1 MSDIEEADCS
11 DSIELIRLSDNNQSP
26 PGYHG
31 NNQSP
36 CNNPVTPATA
46 TPDHPDHLDHLEMR
60 RNSLEIR
67 RKSDDSGFAV
77 DSSVNRSDFSS
88 SSDDGSHDDTR
99 CRDDRCEVRLVRKCG
114 RVNVGR
120 TDDSIVTSL
129 KRKLFSGDTF
139 TTVVEL
145 SWGWHLLLFSSLFVV
160 SWVFFGLVYLVLVTV
175 HEGGECISTVTEGL
189 NFVKTF

>member
-1 MSDIEEADCS
+1 MSDIDEADCS
-11 DSIELIRLSDNNQSP
+11 DSIELIRLSDNNQS

-46 TPDHPDHLDHLEMR
+46 TPDHPDHLEMR

-88 SSDDGSHDDTR
+88 SSDEDD
-99 CRDDRCEVRLVRKCG
+99 DEVLGWRLA
-114 RVNVGR
+114 
-120 TDDSIVTSL
+120 
-129 KRKLFSGDTF
+129 
-139 TTVVEL
+139 
-145 SWGWHLLLFSSLFVV
+145 GW
-160 SWVFFGLVYLVLVTV
+160 
-175 HEGGECISTVTEGL
+175 
-189 NFVKTF
+189 